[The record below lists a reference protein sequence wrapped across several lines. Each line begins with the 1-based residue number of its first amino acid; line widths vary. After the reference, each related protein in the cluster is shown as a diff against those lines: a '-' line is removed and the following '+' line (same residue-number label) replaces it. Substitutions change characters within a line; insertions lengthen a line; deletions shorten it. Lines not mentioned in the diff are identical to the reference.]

1 MYDGG
6 RCRKIAPVRGVA
18 PRVLRRDLARMP
30 EPIAEVVASS
40 TREIVA
46 EVFREGEP
54 PPFGTWIE
62 VRTAVDHRL
71 YALVSHA
78 ETGSLEP
85 GRRAQALG
93 PGWTPDAI
101 QREMPQLQELIRTT
115 VRAQVLGWWDG
126 RSTRP
131 DGRPRVRQ
139 SLPPQIAALH
149 DRVAMCEPETVA
161 LLGEPFDALRTLAR
175 HPDPAVPAD
184 ELIAA
189 VLAGLYRAHG
199 QGDEGER
206 ALLAA
211 GRALLRLLDDDHER
225 LTSILR
231 RAQDAI

>member
-1 MYDGG
+1 MST
-6 RCRKIAPVRGVA
+6 
-18 PRVLRRDLARMP
+18 
-30 EPIAEVVASS
+30 PIAEVVASS

-46 EVFREGEP
+46 EVFRETDP
-54 PPFGTWIE
+54 PAFGTWIE
-62 VRTAVDHRL
+62 VQTEAGHRL
-71 YALVSHA
+71 YALVSHT

-85 GRRAQALG
+85 GRRAVALG
-93 PGWTPDAI
+93 ADWDRETI
-101 QREMPQLQELIRTT
+101 RREMPQLQELIRTT
-115 VRAQVLGWWDG
+115 VRAQILGWWDG
-126 RSTRP
+126 TSERP

-139 SLPPQIAALH
+139 SLPPHIAALH
-149 DRVAMCEPETVA
+149 DRVSCCAPETVA

-199 QGDEGER
+199 RGEDGER

>member
-1 MYDGG
+1 MST
-6 RCRKIAPVRGVA
+6 
-18 PRVLRRDLARMP
+18 
-30 EPIAEVVASS
+30 PIAEVVASS

-46 EVFREGEP
+46 ETYRDAEP
-54 PPFGTWIE
+54 PAFGTWIE
-62 VRTAVDHRL
+62 VEIASGAIV
-71 YALVSHA
+71 YALVSHT

-85 GRRAQALG
+85 GRRAMALG
-93 PGWTPDAI
+93 AGWDRETI

-115 VRAQVLGWWDG
+115 VRAQILGWWDG
-126 RSTRP
+126 TSRRP

-139 SLPPQIAALH
+139 SLPPHIAALH
-149 DRVAMCEPETVA
+149 DRVRCCAPEAVA

-184 ELIAA
+184 DLIAA
-189 VLAGLYRAHG
+189 VLSGLYKAHG
-199 QGDEGER
+199 RGDEGD
-206 ALLAA
+206 AVLLAA

>member
-1 MYDGG
+1 MST
-6 RCRKIAPVRGVA
+6 
-18 PRVLRRDLARMP
+18 
-30 EPIAEVVASS
+30 PIAEVVASS

-46 EVFREGEP
+46 ETYRDAEP
-54 PPFGTWIE
+54 PAFGTWIE
-62 VRTAVDHRL
+62 VDTASGATL
-71 YALVSHA
+71 YALVSHT

-85 GRRAQALG
+85 GRRAMALG
-93 PGWTPDAI
+93 AGWDRETI

-115 VRAQVLGWWDG
+115 VRAQILGWWDG
-126 RSTRP
+126 TSKRP

-149 DRVAMCEPETVA
+149 DRVRACAPEAVA

-184 ELIAA
+184 DLIAA
-189 VLAGLYRAHG
+189 VLSGLYRAHG
-199 QGDEGER
+199 RGDEGE
-206 ALLAA
+206 AVLLSA